1 MAAKKKGSMSS
12 MEIEEMVK
20 NIEKVVPDVPEKNKA
35 GMKQGNIVSVLQ
47 EAEAP
52 ATPRKKEGK
61 PTGGRPRLNPHAQ
74 DKKLTIRIPEE
85 LHRQLRMVSADLGKP
100 MTEFQWTH
108 LSNIWQLTKNKTMTQ
123 LQKITQT
130 LIV

>member
-47 EAEAP
+47 ETEAP
-52 ATPRKKEGK
+52 ATPRKKKGK
-61 PTGGRPRLNPHAQ
+61 STGGRPRLNPHAQ

-100 MTEFQWTH
+100 MTEISVDALIKH
-108 LSNIWQLTKNKTMTQ
+108 LATYTK
-123 LQKITQT
+123 
-130 LIV
+130 